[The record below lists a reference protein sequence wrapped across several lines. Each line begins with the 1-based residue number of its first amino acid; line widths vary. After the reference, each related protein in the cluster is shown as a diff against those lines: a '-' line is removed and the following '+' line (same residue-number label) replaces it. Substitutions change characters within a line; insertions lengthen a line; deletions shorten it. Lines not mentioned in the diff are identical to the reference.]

1 MDPKKEY
8 RNSIWRYSLR
18 GDQLSGRPGSGAR
31 QSDLI
36 NIVMINLGQE
46 EEGNGLLWFLEV
58 LFSDEKGAEEKRE
71 ILEQEYGIEMSRET
85 EGRVEYMCNL
95 SQGVLEKGIER
106 DIAQGMKAGHT
117 KGIAEGRLE
126 IQRETARTLK
136 EMGMSEENI
145 AKAVNTDLAQ
155 VRAWLSETSKPEQL

>member
-1 MDPKKEY
+1 
-8 RNSIWRYSLR
+8 
-18 GDQLSGRPGSGAR
+18 
-31 QSDLI
+31 
-36 NIVMINLGQE
+36 
-46 EEGNGLLWFLEV
+46 
-58 LFSDEKGAEEKRE
+58 
-71 ILEQEYGIEMSRET
+71 MSREI

-106 DIAQGMKAGHT
+106 GIEQGIEFGRTAGL
-117 KGIAEGRLE
+117 AEGRLE

-155 VRAWLSETSKPEQL
+155 VRAWLSENSKPEQ